1 MDFTDL
7 NDGTW
12 LDCYVTVLLKEE
24 INCIYGTLSS
34 FEAMQCLVSVSWDE
48 KVKKWKVVVRG

>member
-12 LDCYVTVLLKEE
+12 LDCYVTVE
-24 INCIYGTLSS
+24 IRDLFMVLYLHSKQSNVWCPL
-34 FEAMQCLVSVSWDE
+34 AWDE